1 MNTMT
6 TFYTIGNINLK
17 TVKLVALSIRDT
29 FGPNAFDQMIIL
41 NSVESEE
48 EQDKQIKIYREY
60 IKTNFTVLQILTN
73 DDGKIKLENLIKM
86 FSEEGDKIVDL
97 SNGRKV
103 TSSMLYT
110 AASLCNVDD
119 IYYLLMINQPQNDSL
134 NMKIDVDYRYIK
146 IGKFQGLKSLA
157 KVSCFDL
164 IYYNDEVLELFS
176 ENHSDVSA
184 YEVAKSGLITGIS
197 DFFSKN
203 DGRSAINNIT
213 IGNERLINLFLDYIK
228 NDSYSKKFAKENGV
242 VFDNKKDPIG
252 MLQYFFKQLT
262 REDMTR
268 QAISPEKK
276 ELFMLR
282 TLPSLLSTMREYRN
296 LSSHSSMNPY
306 KFTTDEIRMAL
317 NIMIEAY
324 KCAKKNSALWD
335 KLKE

>member
-1 MNTMT
+1 MT

-17 TVKLVALSIRDT
+17 TVELVAISIRET
-29 FGPNAFDQMIIL
+29 FGENAFEQMVIL
-41 NSVESEE
+41 NSVESEG
-48 EQDKQIKIYREY
+48 EQDDQIKIYRKY
-60 IKTNFTVLQILTN
+60 ITTNFTVLQILTE
-73 DDGKIKLENLIKM
+73 DDGKIKLENMVKM
-86 FSEEGDKIVDL
+86 FSEKGEKIVDL

-119 IYYLLMINQPQNDSL
+119 IYYLLMINRPQNDDL
-134 NMKIDVDYRYIK
+134 NIKFNVDYKYIK
-146 IGKFQGLKSLA
+146 IGRFQGLKSLA
-157 KVSCFDL
+157 KISCFDL

-176 ENHSDVSA
+176 ERCSDVSS
-184 YEVAKSGLITGIS
+184 YEIAKSGLITGIS
-197 DFFSKN
+197 DFFSKS

-213 IGNERLINLFLDYIK
+213 IGNERLIKLFLDYIK
-228 NDSYSKKFAKENGV
+228 NDSYCKKFAKENNV
-242 VFDNKKDPIG
+242 IFDANRDPIG

-276 ELFMLR
+276 ALFMLR

-296 LSSHSSMNPY
+296 LSSHSAMNPY
-306 KFTTDEIRMAL
+306 KFTIDEIRMAL

-324 KCAKKNSALWD
+324 KCAKKNPTLWD